1 MRIPSRVVRCGVT
14 RGAATSEPWPSLPL
28 DAWSE
33 TCAALHLWT
42 QMVGKVRL
50 ATSPRLNH
58 SWHVT
63 LYVTARGLTTSAM
76 PHGART
82 FQIDFD
88 FVEHELRILASDGA
102 RGGFGLEAQPVSRFY
117 RRLFGELDALGLPV
131 RISRMPNELPNPV
144 RFDRD
149 DAARPYDA
157 EYAARYWRALVQ
169 AQRVLQRFRA
179 RFAGK
184 CSPVHYFWGAP
195 DLAVTRFSGRPAPP
209 HPGGIPHLPDS
220 VTRDAY
226 SHEVSSCGFWPG
238 GGSTPYAAF
247 YAYAYPEPPGFREA
261 RVEPDPA
268 FYSDELREFLLPYD
282 AVRASSAPD
291 ETLLT
296 FLQSAYAA
304 AADRAR
310 WDRAALEYA

>member
-1 MRIPSRVVRCGVT
+1 MT

-82 FQIDFD
+82 FQVDFD

-117 RRLFGELDALGLPV
+117 GRLFGELDALGLPV

-149 DAARPYDA
+149 DAPRP
-157 EYAARYWRALVQ
+157 
-169 AQRVLQRFRA
+169 
-179 RFAGK
+179 
-184 CSPVHYFWGAP
+184 
-195 DLAVTRFSGRPAPP
+195 
-209 HPGGIPHLPDS
+209 
-220 VTRDAY
+220 
-226 SHEVSSCGFWPG
+226 
-238 GGSTPYAAF
+238 
-247 YAYAYPEPPGFREA
+247 
-261 RVEPDPA
+261 
-268 FYSDELREFLLPYD
+268 
-282 AVRASSAPD
+282 
-291 ETLLT
+291 
-296 FLQSAYAA
+296 
-304 AADRAR
+304 
-310 WDRAALEYA
+310 